1 MAAAVVGYLI
11 TDGYALSAID
21 IRQILIS
28 DSKHLNKTMSE
39 IKFGDISYF
48 TLLRLQDTLK
58 SIDFN
63 RLRLLSFDK
72 LRNEVDMKVDQI
84 DHEEKE
90 RRKKQKI

>member
-1 MAAAVVGYLI
+1 
-11 TDGYALSAID
+11 
-21 IRQILIS
+21 
-28 DSKHLNKTMSE
+28 MSE